1 VAAEIE
7 NAEQWREPDPNNAAE
22 PGGRGRAN
30 GRSRL
35 GRTVPAAGVLARAG
49 QVAALLLR
57 HFSAYTALIRADAGD
72 ALENWRRRLIS
83 ALALAFLGC
92 SALLVG
98 SICVVILSWG
108 TGYWALAVTLVGAL
122 YALGIAVAYWGYAR
136 ARDAF
141 RPLLEHVAIEWARD
155 RILLEDAL
163 RRLSE
168 EPPK

>member
-7 NAEQWREPDPNNAAE
+7 NAEQWREPDPGNAAE
-22 PGGRGRAN
+22 QGRRGRAN
-30 GRSRL
+30 GRSRP
-35 GRTVPAAGVLARAG
+35 GRTAPAGVLARAG
-49 QVAALLLR
+49 QVATLLLR
-57 HFSAYTALIRADAGD
+57 HFSAYTALIRADVGD

-83 ALALAFLGC
+83 ALALAFLCC

-98 SICVVILSWG
+98 SVCVVILSWG

-141 RPLLEHVAIEWARD
+141 RPLLEHVATEWARD